1 MRTELGNPRARSS
14 APLFGRGYFASFFVV
29 VYRLAGAN
37 SAGLK
42 TAAAKARPA
51 ARQLS
56 TARRKFAAAR
66 LRAGC
71 DLRARGH
78 DKRAESCL
86 GTKSMTTPSAPLTL
100 ALYEPDIAQNAGAM
114 LRTCAC
120 LGVDAAI
127 IEPAGFAISDRRLRR
142 SGMDYL
148 DALIIERH
156 LSFEHF
162 EAWRARA
169 GRRLVLLTTK
179 GEAALWDFA
188 FRPGDVILVGR
199 ESAGVPAEVRARAD
213 ARVKIPI
220 RPPLRS
226 LNVGVAAAL
235 ALGEARRQL
244 RGEPGPIRAVAG
256 AAGDQGAARA

>member
-1 MRTELGNPRARSS
+1 M
-14 APLFGRGYFASFFVV
+14 
-29 VYRLAGAN
+29 
-37 SAGLK
+37 
-42 TAAAKARPA
+42 
-51 ARQLS
+51 
-56 TARRKFAAAR
+56 AAAR
-66 LRAGC
+66 LRRGGRRQV
-71 DLRARGH
+71 RAH
-78 DKRAESCL
+78 DKRAEFCL
-86 GTKSMTTPSAPLTL
+86 CNTSMTSPSAPLTL

-127 IEPAGFAISDRRLRR
+127 IEPAGFVISDRRLRR

-156 LSFEHF
+156 LSIEHF
-162 EAWRARA
+162 EAWRALA
-169 GRRLVLLTTK
+169 GRRLVLLTTT
-179 GEAALWDFA
+179 GESALWDFA

-199 ESAGVPAEVRARAD
+199 ESAGVPAPVRARAD

-220 RPPLRS
+220 RAPLRS

-244 RGEPGPIRAVAG
+244 REEPGSIRAVPG
-256 AAGDQGAARA
+256 ARE